1 MQTRRWVNPTLP
13 QTLHIAVILLYI
25 DAVFGV
31 LYGTFRTPMGAIIVI
46 GSAVAGFGIANEKKA
61 AYWLGVVISAI
72 VPAFLV
78 WVLFNDG
85 FDELLNLGFIL
96 SAIFP
101 VAQLLLLIHPL
112 SRDYQRIWF
121 R

>member
-25 DAVFGV
+25 DAFFGV
-31 LYGTFRTPMGAIIVI
+31 LYGTFRSPLGAIIVI

-61 AYWLGVVISAI
+61 AYWLGVVVSAI
-72 VPAFLV
+72 MPAFLV
-78 WVLFNDG
+78 WVLLDDG
-85 FDELLNLGFIL
+85 FDQLLDIGFIF

-101 VAQLLLLIHPL
+101 IAQLLLLVHPM